1 MAAWTQEITGQR
13 SLKTIKVEGKISKD
27 YWIQEQI
34 GLALQEK
41 TGLGHCYS
49 SYHLYSGGIEASSK
63 CKVFLFD
70 EINYPGQH
78 MIDSENLTP
87 S

>member
-1 MAAWTQEITGQR
+1 VAAWTQEITGQR

-63 CKVFLFD
+63 CSSKFKNPDV
-70 EINYPGQH
+70 G
-78 MIDSENLTP
+78 M
-87 S
+87 